1 MAMTLRLNEDEQ
13 NTLDRIKEKLGCST
27 ASATLKKLILNY
39 EKLSE
44 QLEKLNKNYA
54 RASQERDAIKTEV
67 GNYFQIQQKLS
78 DMVYAEEWHKEI
90 TRRIEKHEAGD
101 SITYSL
107 DEADELMQEHI
118 NAVKNR

>member
-1 MAMTLRLNEDEQ
+1 MAMTLRLNENEQ
-13 NTLDRIKEKLGCST
+13 DTLERIKEKLGCST

-54 RASQERDAIKTEV
+54 IATQEIDEVKTEV
-67 GNYFQIQQKLS
+67 NHYFHIQKKLT
-78 DMVYAEEWHKEI
+78 DMVHGEAWHKEI
-90 TRRIEKHEAGD
+90 IGRIEAHEAGH
-101 SITYSL
+101 SVTYSL
-107 DEADELMQEHI
+107 DKADEIMREHI